1 MAMVNSFG
9 LWTLSDEVLT
19 FIYEDPGG
27 SGGWRRGAGEV
38 REVSKDF
45 FSRCVVRIPT
55 YER

>member
-19 FIYEDPGG
+19 FIYEEIRVVA
-27 SGGWRRGAGEV
+27 RRGERGEGGV
-38 REVSKDF
+38 KRF
-45 FSRCVVRIPT
+45 FFTVCVVRIPT